1 MPRVVATAADGS
13 ILVDHEVPEDLVMR
27 CVVEFA
33 EKFPNLPIY
42 IEGELLLDEQRVA
55 ILIAAAVGLVR
66 VRPSR

>member
-42 IEGELLLDEQRVA
+42 IEGEMPVSYTHLTLPTSD
-55 ILIAAAVGLVR
+55 LV
-66 VRPSR
+66 